1 LGPGNIQQ
9 VPGVSFT
16 QLPPSWEREA
26 LGSVQGAEGVTKF
39 DLDSDVVDSNVRWS
53 EHNSADDIVT
63 QPITTLA
70 RCGKEGRCVT
80 SVPRASTGNR
90 RREQPCAF
98 DR

>member
-1 LGPGNIQQ
+1 
-9 VPGVSFT
+9 
-16 QLPPSWEREA
+16 
-26 LGSVQGAEGVTKF
+26 
-39 DLDSDVVDSNVRWS
+39 VDSNVRWS